1 MVPAGAVKYRCG
13 RYDNS
18 KDNAKIGKNRVFPIS
33 FLFARAFPGIRMRK
47 LRGLGLPLG
56 LWWDKL
62 CRIGPIANPRP
73 FCVLA

>member
-56 LWWDKL
+56 LWLGKPFQFG
-62 CRIGPIANPRP
+62 RICIRRG
-73 FCVLA
+73 LS

>member
-18 KDNAKIGKNRVFPIS
+18 KDNAKIGKIRVFPIS

-56 LWWDKL
+56 LWSDRL
-62 CRIGPIANPRP
+62 FQFGRNDNRRG
-73 FCVLA
+73 LS

>member
-18 KDNAKIGKNRVFPIS
+18 KDNAKIGKIRVFPIS

-56 LWWDKL
+56 LLSGK
-62 CRIGPIANPRP
+62 P
-73 FCVLA
+73 FQFGRNDNRRGLS